1 MSALSDFNIS
11 SLDASFSNVDVQL
24 KGMGETLDTLT
35 GTVVSLAKKLFL
47 PITLNKVQA
56 AWWMNHGDII
66 HSLMSILPYVCF
78 IIFRCFPMVDSM
90 ELNTWTVWFLRI
102 FQRLW
107 EVELKIFVILTLRWL
122 NTSHWRMCK
131 CLWSSVVMGNRKG
144 QIDV

>member
-56 AWWMNHGDII
+56 A
-66 HSLMSILPYVCF
+66 
-78 IIFRCFPMVDSM
+78 
-90 ELNTWTVWFLRI
+90 
-102 FQRLW
+102 
-107 EVELKIFVILTLRWL
+107 
-122 NTSHWRMCK
+122 
-131 CLWSSVVMGNRKG
+131 
-144 QIDV
+144 